1 MKPVNQYINRIGT
14 LDQLRRS
21 THLIDSLTR
30 HIRSVLPDESAN
42 HVAGCALR
50 AETVVVFCDSAA
62 WAAQLR
68 YSQQAIL
75 GACRAVIPNRIEH
88 VRFKILPSETPAEKP
103 PAPKLTENSRRIV
116 EQAAGSVADD
126 ALAEALRRLSSN
138 TPDHDPD

>member
-21 THLIDSLTR
+21 ARLVESLTCQ
-30 HIRSVLPDESAN
+30 IRRVLPDESAN

-75 GACRAVIPNRIEH
+75 EACRIVIPNRIQH
-88 VRFKILPSETPAEKP
+88 IQFKILPSETPAEKP
-103 PAPKLTENSRRIV
+103 PAPRLTENSRSVV

-126 ALAEALRRLSSN
+126 ALAEALRRLSLN